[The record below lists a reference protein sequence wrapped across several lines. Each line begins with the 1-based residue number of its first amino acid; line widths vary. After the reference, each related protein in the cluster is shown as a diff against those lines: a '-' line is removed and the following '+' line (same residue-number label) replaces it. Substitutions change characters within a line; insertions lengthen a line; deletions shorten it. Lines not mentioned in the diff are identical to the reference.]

1 MMIKNNRAYLGT
13 LLLATCLLTGAPL
26 QAEEDIAPPPAPADD
41 YPPPVIPTDDRDS
54 IEPEVTIIRQEGRT
68 IEEYRVN
75 GQLYMV
81 KVTPSRGPSYFLVD
95 ADGDGNLETRQNE
108 LDPKILVP
116 SWIIFRW

>member
-1 MMIKNNRAYLGT
+1 MMNKYNHASPAT
-13 LLLATCLLTGAPL
+13 VLLATCLLTSGPL
-26 QAEEDIAPPPAPADD
+26 LAEEDVAAPPAPADD

-54 IEPEVTIIRQEGRT
+54 IEPEVTIIRQDDRT

-75 GQLYMV
+75 GQLYMI